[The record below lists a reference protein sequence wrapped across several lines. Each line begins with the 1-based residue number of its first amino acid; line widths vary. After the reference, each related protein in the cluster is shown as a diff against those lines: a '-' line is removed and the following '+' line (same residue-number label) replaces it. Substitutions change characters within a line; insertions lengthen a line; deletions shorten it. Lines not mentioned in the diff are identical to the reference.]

1 MIKGKVEPDKVTSAS
16 YYKALLECKRRAGV
30 VEDESDKRKSYFSYK
45 MEDYQEH
52 KHQDEENRSQNRHS
66 NLSG

>member
-1 MIKGKVEPDKVTSAS
+1 LLKEIYKEMIKGKVEPDKVTSAS

-45 MEDYQEH
+45 MEDY
-52 KHQDEENRSQNRHS
+52 
-66 NLSG
+66 